1 MTGPEM
7 KMIRIRLGL
16 TAKQMAHLLGYAG
29 KNLHVLT
36 YGLEGGH
43 RRIREPQERLL
54 RAYEAGYRPPDWPRS
69 AGGL

>member
-1 MTGPEM
+1 
-7 KMIRIRLGL
+7 
-16 TAKQMAHLLGYAG
+16 MAHLLGYAG